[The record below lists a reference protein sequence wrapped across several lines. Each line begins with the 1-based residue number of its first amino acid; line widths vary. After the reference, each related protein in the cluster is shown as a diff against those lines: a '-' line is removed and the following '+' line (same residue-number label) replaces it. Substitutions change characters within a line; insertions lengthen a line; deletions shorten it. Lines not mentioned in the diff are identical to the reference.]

1 MEFACGFYQV
11 FPVLDVLV
19 KIVFAEFDVD
29 FLQFRVETNH
39 QLFALS
45 EIGYFI
51 SDGYQSQF
59 CLLQNQKSKQQAV
72 SIVGLDQ
79 LRGNIKSSSDLS
91 MFFENLPF
99 NI

>member
-51 SDGYQSQF
+51 SDGY
-59 CLLQNQKSKQQAV
+59 
-72 SIVGLDQ
+72 
-79 LRGNIKSSSDLS
+79 
-91 MFFENLPF
+91 
-99 NI
+99 